1 MKGVTRLRCAK
12 QLVLACIITPLGE
25 NFWGTN
31 WCEHPQK
38 KCPRG
43 SMPSGQGY
51 DLCRDICGQR
61 THAEIDALQQAGDEA
76 QGGMML
82 VFGHT
87 YCCDSCVKAMKAA
100 GLIGWYAVPRSV
112 VDFVAL
118 HTR

>member
-1 MKGVTRLRCAK
+1 
-12 QLVLACIITPLGE
+12 
-25 NFWGTN
+25 
-31 WCEHPQK
+31 
-38 KCPRG
+38 
-43 SMPSGQGY
+43 MPSGQGY